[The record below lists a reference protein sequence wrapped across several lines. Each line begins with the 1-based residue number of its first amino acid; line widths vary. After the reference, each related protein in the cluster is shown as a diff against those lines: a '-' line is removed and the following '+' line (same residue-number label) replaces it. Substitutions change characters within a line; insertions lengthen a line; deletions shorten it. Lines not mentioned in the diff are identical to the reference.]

1 MLFLGIIKECIL
13 KKGALFFYIKI
24 SARTNKFVFFCCL
37 KTGGK
42 MKKQKRCA
50 CGLCWLRKHKIILT
64 LIAAAILVI
73 ISLRCPEYAENV
85 AQAFVL
91 LLAGV

>member
-1 MLFLGIIKECIL
+1 MYPKKRSALFLYQNIGKDEEIRL
-13 KKGALFFYIKI
+13 
-24 SARTNKFVFFCCL
+24 FFCCL

>member
-1 MLFLGIIKECIL
+1 MKRHIKCVC
-13 KKGALFFYIKI
+13 
-24 SARTNKFVFFCCL
+24 RW
-37 KTGGK
+37 
-42 MKKQKRCA
+42 
-50 CGLCWLRKHKIILT
+50 CWLRKHKIILT
-64 LIAAAILVI
+64 LGAAVILAV

>member
-1 MLFLGIIKECIL
+1 
-13 KKGALFFYIKI
+13 
-24 SARTNKFVFFCCL
+24 
-37 KTGGK
+37 

-64 LIAAAILVI
+64 LIAVAILVI

>member
-1 MLFLGIIKECIL
+1 
-13 KKGALFFYIKI
+13 
-24 SARTNKFVFFCCL
+24 
-37 KTGGK
+37 

-73 ISLRCPEYAENV
+73 ISLHSPEYAENV